1 MSTLTIQSTTQE
13 VNTWLN
19 RSAIHCVMAT
29 TKNPAKSV
37 GKRVTVHY
45 WLDTDELELKF
56 ISGTYGDVIV
66 YDREVIPNGT
76 IADAQAFARLHL
88 LSEVAQ

>member
-1 MSTLTIQSTTQE
+1 MSL
-13 VNTWLN
+13 
-19 RSAIHCVMAT
+19 A
-29 TKNPAKSV
+29 KNPHSAV

-56 ISGTYGDVIV
+56 ITGTYSDVVVI
-66 YDREVIPNGT
+66 DREVIPNGT